1 MSLAVR
7 FQSLSRAEWPG
18 PVTQTRR
25 RGPFKNLGL
34 PKILRAIE
42 RELVALKARDIVVRA
57 FIPAEQIR
65 LDGFPRANARAT
77 APGVVL
83 EFVSGATQALQRFY
97 CDRYLFWE
105 DNLLSIARAM
115 EKLRAIDRWGVNK
128 GGEQYAGY
136 RAIPAQS
143 SAGENVSVHAAA
155 EFLANHGGARAIDV
169 LSNPIVARDTW
180 RRARLA
186 LHPDRGGSA
195 AAFANAD
202 HAADV
207 LGAYFG
213 ETLR

>member
-83 EFVSGATQALQRFY
+83 EFVSGATQARQRFY

-115 EKLRAIDRWGVNK
+115 ENLRAIDRWGVNK

-143 SAGENVSVHAAA
+143 SASSNEALYAAA
-155 EFLANHGGARAIDV
+155 SLLARHSGVRPADVLANV
-169 LSNPIVARDTW
+169 VVARDAW

-186 LHPDRGGSA
+186 VHPDRGGSA
-195 AAFANAD
+195 DAFATVD
-202 HAADV
+202 RAAQ
-207 LGAYFG
+207 LIGAYLG
-213 ETLR
+213 ESL